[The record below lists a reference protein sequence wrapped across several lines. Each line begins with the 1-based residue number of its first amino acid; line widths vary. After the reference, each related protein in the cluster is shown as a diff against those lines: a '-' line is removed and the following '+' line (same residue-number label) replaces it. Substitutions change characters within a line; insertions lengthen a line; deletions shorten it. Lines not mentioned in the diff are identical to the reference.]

1 MDRRDFLKTTVAVAA
16 TGSLGVVSLATTAA
30 VGGTVSAGTANS
42 DGPSWRL
49 HYSQEVTPLYELGQR
64 TQYVAGPGLSCFVE
78 VQGTRATAPVLRDL
92 ALLLR
97 RDPFATLDVGYT
109 AMDQGLQVCLRRQ
122 NLRVSNQQF
131 GQAVARLLRFLAAR
145 YPFAPAGREQI
156 LQTAA
161 AFS

>member
-1 MDRRDFLKTTVAVAA
+1 MDRRDFLKTTVATAAAGSLVAA
-16 TGSLGVVSLATTAA
+16 APPALTI
-30 VGGTVSAGTANS
+30 GGEVNVNAANS
-42 DGPSWRL
+42 DGPSWHL

-97 RDPFATLDVGYT
+97 RDPFAALDVGYT
-109 AMDQGLQVCLRRQ
+109 AMDRGLQVCLRRQ

-131 GQAVARLLRFLAAR
+131 GQAVAELLRFLAAR
-145 YPFAPAGREQI
+145 YPFAPAVRENI

>member
-1 MDRRDFLKTTVAVAA
+1 MDRRDFLKTTAAVTVAGSLVAA
-16 TGSLGVVSLATTAA
+16 APPALTTGGEVNVN
-30 VGGTVSAGTANS
+30 VANS

-49 HYSQEVTPLYELGQR
+49 HYNQEVTTLYEPGQR

-78 VQGTRATAPVLRDL
+78 VQGTRATATVLRDL

-145 YPFAPAGREQI
+145 YPFAPDGREQI
-156 LQTAA
+156 LQMAA